1 MRINHNMMAMN
12 THRQLGINS
21 NAGAKSIERLSS
33 GYRINRAGDDAAGLS
48 ISEKMRAQIR
58 GLDQASSNAQDG
70 ISLIQTAEGA
80 LNESHSILQ
89 RMREL
94 AVQSANGTNEEID
107 RDALQSELNQLT
119 SEINRIGNTTE
130 FNAKKVLN
138 GGTDSADSQNLTKAT
153 TASVSGTIDFVATD
167 LSKEGA
173 FAKITVGDTTFDLHD
188 ALSKDWTDIDG
199 SGTDGTIK
207 DIKAALENVTAGDTK
222 LSDVIDIEIVGSTLS
237 FTTKGTGDTANISVD
252 VGKPNT
258 ANVLTF
264 TSANGGTTSATGASS
279 TISKYGNEAALALD
293 KSKLAIA
300 TVGTAMGYATA
311 SSAGVSFAA
320 TGVSGATLNF
330 ADDNS
335 ASFRIN
341 DREIVLDEDYATTAA
356 LGVALQSKID
366 QALGVNAVKVTVAG
380 ATISYK
386 AYQDITLSGD
396 VAEVGLTAG
405 KNDAFNFTAAAAFS
419 ISTTIDGAVKT
430 ATIDLNGQNFDNAD
444 GMIEYIN
451 SKLDAT
457 FGVDVVKAQAND
469 VLESYDKGGGIKFV
483 SEQKFNYDSDSDHFG
498 ILDAA
503 NVDTTNVGDAISKLS
518 IEANSTFKIKV
529 GEGSFTEV
537 KLDAAS
543 YAVNSSDKNVADGAM
558 ADIIKDVN
566 ASLQAAGLSGKVTA
580 SLSDDNK
587 LQFVSETGENLV
599 LEEGLNSPLKELG
612 IDSIAMSTSSEVQQV
627 VGSAGSGAGFTV
639 KLQVGANEGQS
650 MSVEIADMRSAALGI
665 TGNAGQTGF
674 TKTNSVT
681 NGSNDIDV
689 EAALDVTS
697 HESAASA
704 LTTINNAINKV
715 SEQRSKLGAV
725 QNRLEH
731 TIKNL
736 DTSAENLQSSESRIR
751 DVDMAKEMM
760 TYSKNNILQQA
771 AQSMLAQANQAPQ
784 GVLQLLR

>member
-21 NAGAKSIERLSS
+21 DAGAKSIERLSS

-80 LNESHSILQ
+80 LNESHAILQ

-107 RDALQSELNQLT
+107 RDALQAELNQLT
-119 SEINRIGNTTE
+119 SEVNRIGNTTE

-138 GGTDSADSQNLTKAT
+138 GGTDSSDSKNVTLAKS
-153 TASVSGTIDFVATD
+153 ASVTGTVDFVAQD

-188 ALSKDWTDIDG
+188 ALSKNWQDIDG
-199 SGTDGTIK
+199 NGTDATIK
-207 DIKAALENVTAGDTK
+207 DIKASIENVTAGDTK
-222 LSDVIDIEIVGSTLS
+222 LSDVIDIEIVGSSLK

-252 VGKPNT
+252 VGRT
-258 ANVLTF
+258 TTGQVLTF
-264 TSANGGTTSATGASS
+264 TDANGGSTAATGTSS
-279 TISKYGNEAALALD
+279 TISKYGNQSAIELGQA
-293 KSKLAIA
+293 KVAIA
-300 TVGTAMGYATA
+300 TTTTALGYGTAYGT
-311 SSAGVSFAA
+311 SVIS
-320 TGVSGATLNF
+320 SGAAALTY
-330 ADDNS
+330 ADDNKI
-335 ASFRIN
+335 SFRIN
-341 DREIVLDEDYATTAA
+341 DREITLDEDYATSTK
-356 LGVALQSKID
+356 LVEALQNKID
-366 QALGVNAVKVTVAG
+366 DALGVNSVKVSSNATG
-380 ATISYK
+380 AIKFS
-386 AYQDITLSGD
+386 AYQDIALSGELADLTLS
-396 VAEVGLTAG
+396 AG
-405 KNDAFNFTAAAAFS
+405 KSEAFNFASAHTFA
-419 ISTTIDGAVKT
+419 ISTTIDGSVVAVT
-430 ATIDLNGQNFDNAD
+430 VSLAGQNFDD
-444 GMIEYIN
+444 VRGLVDFIN
-451 SKLDAT
+451 GKLDAK
-457 FGVDVVKAQAND
+457 FGVDVIKAEVND
-469 VLESYDKGGGIKFV
+469 ALTGFNKNGGIKFV
-483 SEQKFNYDSDSDHFG
+483 SEQDFG
-498 ILDAA
+498 YNDGASTL
-503 NVDTTNVGDAISKLS
+503 NVATASYVTTSVGDAVSKLEIS
-518 IEANSTFKIKV
+518 ADSTFKVKV
-529 GEGSFTEV
+529 GDSSFVDV
-537 KLDAAS
+537 KLSEAS
-543 YAVNSSDKNVADGAM
+543 YAINSSDPNVKSAAM
-558 ADIIKDVN
+558 QDIIKDVN
-566 ASLQAAGLSGKVTA
+566 AALQSAGLSGKVSA
-580 SLSDDNK
+580 SLSDKNA
-587 LQFVSETGENLV
+587 LQFISEGGQSIT
-599 LEEGLNSPLKELG
+599 LEDGLNTPLNELG
-612 IDSIAMSTSSEVQQV
+612 FDSVGMSTSEELQQA
-627 VGSAGSGAGFTV
+627 VGTSGTGAGFTV

-665 TGNAGQTGF
+665 TGNAGQAGF
-674 TKTNSVT
+674 TKANSVT
-681 NGSNDIDV
+681 NGSNDINV

-736 DTSAENLQSSESRIR
+736 DTSSENLQSSESRIR

>member
-21 NAGAKSIERLSS
+21 DAGAKSIERLSS

-80 LNESHSILQ
+80 LNETHSILQ

-94 AVQSANGTNEEID
+94 AVQSANGTNEDID
-107 RDALQSELNQLT
+107 RDALQAELNQLT
-119 SEINRIGNTTE
+119 SEVNRIGNTTE

-153 TASVSGTIDFVATD
+153 TAKVTGTVDFVAQD

-173 FAKITVGDTTFDLHD
+173 FAKITVGDTTFDLHN

-199 SGTDGTIK
+199 NGTAGTIK
-207 DIKAALENVTAGDTK
+207 DIKAAIEKVTAGDTK

-252 VGKPNT
+252 VGRANT
-258 ANVLTF
+258 GKVLTF
-264 TSANGGTTSATGASS
+264 TDANGGTTSAVGGSS
-279 TISKYGNEAALALD
+279 TISKYGNEAAIALD
-293 KSKLAIA
+293 KAKIA
-300 TVGTAMGYATA
+300 KAETGTALGFSGVTFGASVTA
-311 SSAGVSFAA
+311 SGAA
-320 TGVSGATLNF
+320 STDFS
-330 ADDNS
+330 DDKS
-335 ASFRIN
+335 VTFYIN
-341 DREIVLDEDYATTAA
+341 DREIVLDEDYTDAA
-356 LGVALQSKID
+356 GLVTALQNKLD
-366 QALGVNAVKVTVAG
+366 TAFGVNTVKVSDAG
-380 ATISYK
+380 AGTLQFT
-386 AYQDITLSGD
+386 AYEDLTFSGD
-396 VAEVGLTAG
+396 LTKLDVTAG
-405 KNDAFNFTAAAAFS
+405 KVNAFS
-419 ISTTIDGAVKT
+419 FTDTSFAVSTVISGATVAVTVDFTGKDFDDID
-430 ATIDLNGQNFDNAD
+430 D
-444 GMIEYIN
+444 MISFIN
-451 SKLDAT
+451 SKFDAK
-457 FGVDVVKAQAND
+457 FGVDVVKAERDTTLVGFEA
-469 VLESYDKGGGIKFV
+469 GAGIKLV
-483 SEQKFNYDSDSDHFG
+483 SEQAFKAADSSGDG
-498 ILDAA
+498 IVTAGTYT
-503 NVDTTNVGDAISKLS
+503 TTNVGDAVSKLS
-518 IEANSTFKIKV
+518 IEANSTFQVKV
-529 GEGSFTEV
+529 GDGSFTEV
-537 KLDAAS
+537 KLSEAS
-543 YAVNSSDKNVADGAM
+543 YAVNSSDKNVADSAM
-558 ADIIKDVN
+558 ADVIKDVN
-566 ASLQAAGLSGKVTA
+566 AALQAAGLSGKVSA

-587 LQFVSETGENLV
+587 LQFVSENGENLTF
-599 LEEGLNSPLKELG
+599 EEGLNSPLKELG
-612 IDSIAMSTSSEVQQV
+612 LDSIAMGTSSEVQQV
-627 VGSAGSGAGFTV
+627 VGSTGSGAGFSV

-650 MSVEIADMRSAALGI
+650 MSVDIADMRSAALGI

-681 NGSNDIDV
+681 NGSNDINI
-689 EAALDVTS
+689 EAALDITS

-704 LTTINNAINKV
+704 LTTINDAINKV

-736 DTSAENLQSSESRIR
+736 DTSSENLQSSESRIR

-760 TYSKNNILQQA
+760 QYSKNNILQQA

>member
-21 NAGAKSIERLSS
+21 DAGAKSIERLSS

-94 AVQSANGTNEEID
+94 AVQSANGTNEDID
-107 RDALQSELNQLT
+107 RDALQAELNQLT

-138 GGTDSADSQNLTKAT
+138 GGMDSADSQNVTLAKSAAVT
-153 TASVSGTIDFVATD
+153 GTVDFVATD

-173 FAKITVGDTTFDLHD
+173 FAKITVGDTTFDLHT

-199 SGTDGTIK
+199 SGTDATIK
-207 DIKAALENVTAGDTK
+207 DIKASIENVTAGDTK
-222 LSDVIDIEIVGSTLS
+222 LSDVIDIEIVGSTLK

-252 VGKPNT
+252 VGKANT
-258 ANVLTF
+258 GKVLTF
-264 TSANGGTTSATGASS
+264 TDANGGTTSATGTSS
-279 TISKYGNEAALALD
+279 TISKYGNESAIELD
-293 KSKLAIA
+293 QAKVAIA
-300 TVGTAMGYATA
+300 TTTTALGYGTAFGA
-311 SSAGVSFAA
+311 SVTAGVTFA
-320 TGVSGATLNF
+320 TTF
-330 ADDNS
+330 ADDTKV
-335 ASFRIN
+335 SFRIN
-341 DREIVLDEDYATTAA
+341 DHEITLDEDYASGTA
-356 LGVALQSKID
+356 LVEALQNKID
-366 QALGVNAVKVTVAG
+366 EALGVNAVKVSAS
-380 ATISYK
+380 ATNISLQ

-396 VAEVGLTAG
+396 LAKLGLTAG
-405 KNDAFNFTAAAAFS
+405 KTEAFNFTSDHVFAV
-419 ISTTIDGAVKT
+419 STTIDGATV
-430 ATIDLNGQNFDNAD
+430 AVTINFTGQNFDDVNGLVD
-444 GMIEYIN
+444 FVNG
-451 SKLDAT
+451 KLDAK
-457 FGVDVVKAQAND
+457 FGVDVVKAEVND
-469 VLESYDKGGGIKFV
+469 ALTGFNKGGGIKFV
-483 SEQKFNYDSDSDHFG
+483 SEQDFRYTDTSSTLNIADA
-498 ILDAA
+498 LDK
-503 NVDTTNVGDAISKLS
+503 TTNVGDAVSKLS
-518 IEANSTFKIKV
+518 ISADSTFKVKV
-529 GEGSFTEV
+529 GESSFVDV
-537 KLDAAS
+537 KLSEAS
-543 YAVNSSDKNVADGAM
+543 YAVNSSDPNVKSAAM
-558 ADIIKDVN
+558 QDIIKDVN
-566 ASLQAAGLSGKVTA
+566 SALQSAGLSGKVSA
-580 SLSDDNK
+580 SLSDTNA
-587 LQFVSETGENLV
+587 LQFISEGGKSIT
-599 LEEGLNSPLKELG
+599 LEDGLNTPLKELG
-612 IDSIAMSTSSEVQQV
+612 FDSVGMGTSKEVQQV
-627 VGSAGSGAGFTV
+627 VGSSGSGAGFTV

-674 TKTNSVT
+674 TKSNSVT
-681 NGSNDIDV
+681 NGSNDINV

-736 DTSAENLQSSESRIR
+736 DTSSENLQSSESRIR

-760 TYSKNNILQQA
+760 QYSKNNILQQA